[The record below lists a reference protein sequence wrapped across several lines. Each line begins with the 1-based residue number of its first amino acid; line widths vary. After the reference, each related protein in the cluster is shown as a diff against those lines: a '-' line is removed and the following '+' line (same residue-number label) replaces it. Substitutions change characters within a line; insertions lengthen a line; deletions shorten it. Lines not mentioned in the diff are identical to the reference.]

1 MLHNLNIHL
10 GTLTTHD
17 YDYWPRDPG
26 RRMENDRTEY
36 LVMEVWGPKEK
47 GAFYMYVKW
56 KLLSLHHLGK
66 YQGNKQGI
74 LSQETLTEH
83 LSLTWQNEC

>member
-1 MLHNLNIHL
+1 
-10 GTLTTHD
+10 
-17 YDYWPRDPG
+17 
-26 RRMENDRTEY
+26 
-36 LVMEVWGPKEK
+36 MEVWGPMEK

-56 KLLSLHHLGK
+56 ELLSLHHLGK

-74 LSQETLTEH
+74 LSQETLIEH

>member
-1 MLHNLNIHL
+1 MENNN
-10 GTLTTHD
+10 HD
-17 YDYWPRDPG
+17 NQQSAHAKK
-26 RRMENDRTEY
+26 RMENNVTEY
-36 LVMEVWGPKEK
+36 LVMEVWGPMEK